1 MARFVPHPERR
12 PAVVTGASSGIG
24 RATAVALAGAGHPVV
39 LGARRG
45 ARLEEAVEEIRAR
58 GGEAHAAPLDLADSG
73 SVTAF
78 VKAAGEAVGEIDVV
92 VSAAGRNQPDS
103 AGESDPDD
111 FAATVAVNLLGVQR
125 LMAAVLPDMVRRAHG
140 DVVFVT
146 SEVVRLPRVR
156 TVGYTASKW
165 GLHGYARTLQM
176 ELEGT
181 GVRASIVQPGQTLS
195 EMGSDWDPGV
205 TTELLQE
212 WVRWGVA
219 RHDHF
224 LRPQAVAAA
233 VVSAVQAPPGTQ
245 FSLVE
250 VEPQAPLS
258 ARRLHDAPPEGGAG
272 DGAGGQPPGRQ
283 GGRT

>member
-1 MARFVPHPERR
+1 MPRFVNHPDRR

-24 RATAVALAGAGHPVV
+24 RATAVALASAGHPVV
-39 LGARRG
+39 LGARRLG
-45 ARLEEAVEEIRAR
+45 RLDEVAAEIRAG
-58 GGEAHAAPLDLADSG
+58 GGEAHVAPLDLADPG
-73 SVTAF
+73 SVAAF
-78 VKAAGEAVGEIDVV
+78 SKAATEAAGEIDVL
-92 VSAAGRNQPDS
+92 VSAAGRNRPDS
-103 AGESDPDD
+103 SREPDPED
-111 FAATVAVNLLGVQR
+111 FAATVQVNLLGVQR
-125 LMAAVLPDMVRRAHG
+125 LVGSVLPAMVARAHG

-156 TVGYTASKW
+156 NSGYSASKW

-195 EMGSDWDPGV
+195 EMGMDWDPEV
-205 TTELLQE
+205 TIEVLEE

-224 LRPQAVAAA
+224 LRPRAVAAA
-233 VVSAVQAPPGTQ
+233 VMSVVQAPPGTQ

-258 ARRLHDAPPEGGAG
+258 APGRRHGPE
-272 DGAGGQPPGRQ
+272 GAGGEGDGGEGAGGT
-283 GGRT
+283 GGRP

>member
-1 MARFVPHPERR
+1 MSRFVPHPDRR
-12 PAVVTGASSGIG
+12 PTIVTGASSGIG
-24 RATAVALAGAGHPVV
+24 RATAVALAAAGHPVV

-45 ARLEEAVEEIRAR
+45 ARLEEAVEEIRTR

-73 SVTAF
+73 SVAAF

-125 LMAAVLPDMVRRAHG
+125 LMASVLPDMVRRARG

-146 SEVVRLPRVR
+146 SEVVRLPRVG

-181 GVRASIVQPGQTLS
+181 GVRTSIVQPGQTLS

-205 TTELLQE
+205 TTELLEQ

-233 VVSAVQAPPGTQ
+233 VVGVVQAPPGTQ

-258 ARRLHDAPPEGGAG
+258 AGAGHDARPEAAEG
-272 DGAGGQPPGRQ
+272 DGADGEPPGRQ

>member
-1 MARFVPHPERR
+1 MPRFVPHPDRR
-12 PAVVTGASSGIG
+12 PAIVTGASSGIG
-24 RATAVALAGAGHPVV
+24 RATAIALASTGCPVV
-39 LGARRG
+39 VGARRLE
-45 ARLEEAVEEIRAR
+45 RLEETAAEIRAG
-58 GGEAHAAPLDLADSG
+58 GGEAHVAPIDLSDPDSV
-73 SVTAF
+73 SSF
-78 VKAAGEAVGEIDVV
+78 VKAATDAVGEVDVV
-92 VSAAGRNQPDS
+92 VSAAGRSRPDS
-103 AGESDPDD
+103 ARASDPDE
-111 FAATVAVNLLGVQR
+111 FAAAVQVNLLGVQR
-125 LMAAVLPDMVRRAHG
+125 LVGLVIPAMLSRAHG

-205 TTELLQE
+205 TTEVLGE

-224 LRPQAVAAA
+224 LRPPAVAAA
-233 VVSAVQAPPGTQ
+233 VVSVVQAPPGTQ
-245 FSLVE
+245 LSLVE

-258 ARRLHDAPPEGGAG
+258 ARPSAETRPGAPSAEPDGPEGG
-272 DGAGGQPPGRQ
+272 P
-283 GGRT
+283 T

>member
-1 MARFVPHPERR
+1 MPRFVPHPDRR
-12 PAVVTGASSGIG
+12 PAAVTGASSGIG
-24 RATAVALAGAGHPVV
+24 RAAALALAAAGHPVV
-39 LGARRG
+39 LGARRL
-45 ARLEEAVEEIRAR
+45 ARLEEAAQEIRAG
-58 GGEAHAAPLDLADSG
+58 GGEAHVAPLDLADPG
-73 SVTAF
+73 SVAAF

-103 AGESDPDD
+103 AEHSDPDD
-111 FAATVAVNLLGVQR
+111 FATTVAVNLLGVQR
-125 LMAAVLPDMVRRAHG
+125 LVGSLLPAMVRRAHG
-140 DVVFVT
+140 DVVFIT

-156 TVGYTASKW
+156 NSGYSASKW

-176 ELEGT
+176 ELEGS

-205 TTELLQE
+205 TTELLEQ

-233 VVSAVQAPPGTQ
+233 VMSVVQAPAGTQ

-250 VEPQAPLS
+250 VEPQAPLP
-258 ARRLHDAPPEGGAG
+258 ARPRHQPPTGGG
-272 DGAGGQPPGRQ
+272 GEEPAGGW